1 MEIGKIEGG
10 SNTVNLISDKSEL
23 QIPLGGSEGN
33 WNTTYNWATLKGDD
47 SKNYKILISTE
58 DEDNKS
64 IRSIIAVKDDND
76 NIEFYNYELSF
87 YCLSENINTDN
98 GWLKI
103 SPNFNICP
111 EETIL
116 EIINNTLS
124 LNFKNNSLLDY
135 NIISNPDYKNDA
147 TYGYDLWELDSKIY
161 KNTNQYVRYLN
172 QNLYSNLNLL
182 YINNSN
188 TYAFTSRLIEYLSQM
203 VICSNDPISKN
214 IRRVQE
220 SLGIATDGLWKDS
233 LRTLIFD
240 RVLDKS
246 VQLNKNV
253 PRDMNGFLDKDSEF
267 LLGIQNTLKQDEVW
281 K

>member
-1 MEIGKIEGG
+1 M
-10 SNTVNLISDKSEL
+10 L
-23 QIPLGGSEGN
+23 QIPLDGSEGN
-33 WNTTYNWATLKGDD
+33 WSTSYNWATLKGGE
-47 SKNYKILISTE
+47 SNYKVLISTE
-58 DEDNKS
+58 DEDSNS
-64 IRSIIAVKDDND
+64 IRSIIAIKDDNG

-87 YCLSENINTDN
+87 YCLSENIKVDNDN

-103 SPNFNICP
+103 SSNSNICP
-111 EETIL
+111 KETIL
-116 EIINNTLS
+116 KIVNNKLILDFNNTSS
-124 LNFKNNSLLDY
+124 LEY
-135 NIISNPDYKNDA
+135 NIISNPDYKNDS

-220 SLGIATDGLWKDS
+220 SLGVATDGLWKDS
-233 LRTLIFD
+233 LRTEIFD

-267 LLGIQNTLKQDEVW
+267 LLGIQNNLKQDEVW